1 MGAGTWLVLSLVMG
15 STLFGFVI
23 HERQKRT
30 APRWEPPGGFVWEGI
45 LCVHRLVF
53 FSGTSRRC
61 SRGVQAVCQPG
72 FPWKRKPDRDVVVK
86 EKPLTH
92 SNRQGMHEP
101 EEGRPP
107 VFKSWNTWYWLVLG
121 LFILQVIIYYFITS
135 AFL

>member
-1 MGAGTWLVLSLVMG
+1 L
-15 STLFGFVI
+15 
-23 HERQKRT
+23 R
-30 APRWEPPGGFVWEGI
+30 
-45 LCVHRLVF
+45 VHRLVF

-135 AFL
+135 AFLCAASAGSFCSERCSPWWPTGHGKRAAARRLR